1 MNIIQEAQQHFKQA
15 QVSDTSEIPLS
26 DRWTLFTKI
35 IDNDI
40 NALVTPQD
48 AIFYAQSKIAFDHR
62 GTADPFYLL
71 LYRDVLKSEFPHFLS
86 MFDELGDSPHS
97 LPHTLARDQGHLV
110 SNVFFWHLR
119 YVLQCLTH
127 VKEPEIV
134 CEIGGGY
141 GGPARLWLQ
150 NPIFRPRCY
159 VDIDLPES
167 LFFAEVFLKVNF
179 DDLKLLYV
187 TNPGKLEQDVV
198 SRYSVILCPTKFID
212 AISSLSFDLVINT
225 GSLQEMTEEWVDF
238 WMQWL
243 REQDCRW
250 FYSLNYFAQP
260 LGNMAE
266 SKNSWS
272 PRLTPEWTARLLTFN
287 PPFTRLQSLRNW
299 AEILA
304 EKESPVPSQQTLLS
318 SYQLTKDRI
327 LDGQVLLE
335 AIDIVRLHPDE
346 VIIWDLLL
354 RCITEMPTIPKE
366 AWYLANYLAK
376 YVSVTFY
383 EHHGEQFKKLHQQ
396 LDSIRSGGQENLE
409 HLKGILNG

>member
-26 DRWTLFTKI
+26 DRWTLYTKR
-35 IDNDI
+35 IDDDI

-48 AIFYAQSKIAFDHR
+48 AIFYAQSRIGFDHR
-62 GTADPFYLL
+62 GKANPFYLL
-71 LYRDVLKSEFPHFLS
+71 LYKHALKSEFPHFLS

-97 LPHTLARDQGHLV
+97 LPETIAKDQGNWV

-150 NPIFRPRCY
+150 NQIFRPRCY
-159 VDIDLPES
+159 VDIDSPES
-167 LFFAEVFLKVNF
+167 LFFAEVFLKINF
-179 DDLKLLYV
+179 DDLKLFYV
-187 TNPGKLEQDVV
+187 TNPRKLEQDVV
-198 SRYSVILCPTKFID
+198 SRYSVILCPTKFLD
-212 AISSLSFDLVINT
+212 AISSLSLNLVINT
-225 GSLQEMTEEWVDF
+225 ASLQEMTEEWVDF

-243 REQDCRW
+243 RVQDCRW

-260 LGNMAE
+260 LNYRGSE
-266 SKNSWS
+266 SSNSWS

-287 PPFTRLQSLRNW
+287 PAFIRLQSINNY

-304 EKESPVPSQQTLLS
+304 EKKSPIPSQQTLS
-318 SYQLTKDRI
+318 RYQLTKDRI
-327 LDGQVLLE
+327 LDGQILLE
-335 AIDIVRLHPDE
+335 AMDIVRFHPDE
-346 VIIWDLLL
+346 EIIWDLLL
-354 RCITEMPTIPKE
+354 RCITEMPRIPKE
-366 AWYLANYLAK
+366 AWYLAERLAK
-376 YVSVTFY
+376 NVSVTFY
-383 EHHGEQFKKLHQQ
+383 EHHGGQLRKLHQQ

-409 HLKGILNG
+409 RNG